1 MLEDD
6 DVSGVL
12 RPRPLVAVDSKA
24 IELDKALEDV
34 AVGLVEE
41 RQGNPRLLER
51 GDGHAVRQGQQVH
64 RLLVVHQLVFLDA
77 REHPPEVDDL
87 PVHAV

>member
-12 RPRPLVAVDSKA
+12 GPRPFVAVDSEA
-24 IELDKALEDV
+24 IELDEALEDV

-41 RQGNPRLLER
+41 RQGNACRLECR
-51 GDGHAVRQGQQVH
+51 DGHAVRQGQQVH
-64 RLLVVHQLVFLDA
+64 RLLIVHQLVLLDA
-77 REHPPEVDDL
+77 CDHPPEVDDL